1 MAPRHLRIFLSSPG
15 DVARERHIART
26 LIKEKLPVAP
36 FLRDKVTFDLVSWD
50 DPNAPTPTPAHLTPQ
65 SAINFGL
72 KKPSECNIVILILWS
87 RMGTPLPVDEYKKDD
102 GTPYFS
108 GTEWEFTDALTA
120 ARKTGGSPTILVY
133 RRTEVP
139 QHPITLTD
147 DQLQDSR
154 LQWSRVAKFFEQF
167 RNPDGSLVGGTHEYT
182 DPADFGGLLNQH
194 LLMVVRDLLETN
206 GRAAITSNGDSAR
219 REFELYRNTLRERF
233 ETLQWSR
240 NPITIF
246 ATRPTKERVE
256 ARNYLRSWAAAGG
269 PRCIVLVGEFG
280 SGKTGLL
287 RWLAAE
293 LASAGA
299 EHFPIL
305 LPLAEVRQ
313 ALPRTVDDLA
323 ALASPKPSNALLVYA
338 IQNFRVLLLLDGLDE
353 VMDPTD
359 RRLSQHRPVIEALAG
374 VIPHSARVILTCRSM
389 YYEAIE
395 PDISVLGRP
404 HAVDR
409 TEDAITQALEGDF
422 PKPEILS
429 LCDVTIEDG
438 DSFLRQG
445 AAGNIWPRAQQQFDL
460 SEFLRSPFT
469 LRLLERALPT
479 LLANAGVVD
488 LDGLYEAAIRSML
501 LRDGRVPKEGIDAA
515 LQALEYFSFGSEV
528 ADRAWINAALSCG
541 VLVVNDRKTV
551 RFQHRSLVEFFF
563 ARAVARQMAAFD
575 ASVLARLDL
584 IGGFNICRFLVPRLR
599 RTFDVIAGRQLDSPA
614 HWVTCGEFK
623 SFCDDSGWRHGL
635 GYGYHPYEASADA
648 PQYATDAD
656 LQLER
661 AGFDPDA
668 SPDAPAARIS
678 WFDALQYC
686 RWSGHKMLPGTTDD
700 GPVEVSKGMP
710 SYSWAAAW
718 NDERNAWV
726 TALRLHSSGAF
737 DRVIGVNPDYRST
750 SIGLAIAQQ

>member
-1 MAPRHLRIFLSSPG
+1 MLLRDERSCQTHCLDGRRSDPVAGGACSAVQLHILAFFADSRDDAVAAEQASHYAVHPLPPSACASSIPGGLMAPRHLRIFLSSPG

-280 SGKTGLL
+280 
-287 RWLAAE
+287 
-293 LASAGA
+293 
-299 EHFPIL
+299 
-305 LPLAEVRQ
+305 
-313 ALPRTVDDLA
+313 
-323 ALASPKPSNALLVYA
+323 
-338 IQNFRVLLLLDGLDE
+338 
-353 VMDPTD
+353 
-359 RRLSQHRPVIEALAG
+359 
-374 VIPHSARVILTCRSM
+374 
-389 YYEAIE
+389 
-395 PDISVLGRP
+395 
-404 HAVDR
+404 
-409 TEDAITQALEGDF
+409 
-422 PKPEILS
+422 
-429 LCDVTIEDG
+429 
-438 DSFLRQG
+438 
-445 AAGNIWPRAQQQFDL
+445 
-460 SEFLRSPFT
+460 
-469 LRLLERALPT
+469 
-479 LLANAGVVD
+479 
-488 LDGLYEAAIRSML
+488 
-501 LRDGRVPKEGIDAA
+501 
-515 LQALEYFSFGSEV
+515 
-528 ADRAWINAALSCG
+528 
-541 VLVVNDRKTV
+541 
-551 RFQHRSLVEFFF
+551 
-563 ARAVARQMAAFD
+563 
-575 ASVLARLDL
+575 
-584 IGGFNICRFLVPRLR
+584 
-599 RTFDVIAGRQLDSPA
+599 
-614 HWVTCGEFK
+614 
-623 SFCDDSGWRHGL
+623 
-635 GYGYHPYEASADA
+635 
-648 PQYATDAD
+648 
-656 LQLER
+656 
-661 AGFDPDA
+661 
-668 SPDAPAARIS
+668 
-678 WFDALQYC
+678 
-686 RWSGHKMLPGTTDD
+686 
-700 GPVEVSKGMP
+700 
-710 SYSWAAAW
+710 
-718 NDERNAWV
+718 
-726 TALRLHSSGAF
+726 
-737 DRVIGVNPDYRST
+737 
-750 SIGLAIAQQ
+750 